1 MLPSGVFSP
10 VVIVSAALA
19 LSACASEP
27 DRYAQYYAQQ
37 QQYYGQGGPYVAAQ
51 PYAVAQRPG
60 AYQQYAAYGEP
71 PYQLD
76 SGDRVRITVYGQ
88 EGLNNSYVVDPSGLI
103 TLPLAGPI
111 QARGLSKDQL
121 AGAITAKLKQ
131 GYIRE
136 PHVAVEIE
144 TYRPF
149 FILGEVNAPGQYPY
163 VANLTVETAVAI
175 AGGYSPRASKGR
187 ATISRMVNG
196 QNYRTPAPAGTPL
209 RPGDTIQI
217 EERWF

>member
-1 MLPSGVFSP
+1 MRPSCVA
-10 VVIVSAALA
+10 IVAIAALA
-19 LSACASEP
+19 ASGCA
-27 DRYAQYYAQQ
+27 RQQTAYYNQQ
-37 QQYYGQGGPYVAAQ
+37 AYGQGGPLV
-51 PYAVAQRPG
+51 G
-60 AYQQYAAYGEP
+60 AYGDSFGYGEP

-76 SGDRVRITVYGQ
+76 SGDRVRVIVYGQ

-103 TLPLAGPI
+103 TLPMTGAVE
-111 QARGLSKDQL
+111 ARGLSKDQL
-121 AGAITAKLKQ
+121 AAAIGAKLKQ

-149 FILGEVNAPGQYPY
+149 FILGEVNAPGQYPF
-163 VANLTVETAVAI
+163 VASLTIQKAVAI
-175 AGGYSPRASKGR
+175 AGGFSPRADKR
-187 ATISRMVNG
+187 RVTVTRMING
-196 QNYRTPAPAGTPL
+196 QSFRGPMPMTTAL

>member
-1 MLPSGVFSP
+1 MRPSRVTII
-10 VVIVSAALA
+10 VIAALA
-19 LSACASEP
+19 VAGCARQQVAYQP
-27 DRYAQYYAQQ
+27 AYAMA
-37 QQYYGQGGPYVAAQ
+37 QGGPLVS
-51 PYAVAQRPG
+51 
-60 AYQQYAAYGEP
+60 AYGEP

-103 TLPLAGPI
+103 TLPLTGAV
-111 QARGLSKDQL
+111 QARGLSKDEL
-121 AGAITAKLKQ
+121 AASITAKLKQ

-136 PHVAVEIE
+136 PLVAVEIE

-163 VANLTVETAVAI
+163 VANLTIQNAVAI
-175 AGGYSPRASKGR
+175 AGGFSPRADKR
-187 ATISRMVNG
+187 RVTVTRMANG
-196 QNYRTPAPAGTPL
+196 QSFRGPMPMTAPL